1 MWFMAYGFMMFAY
14 IMALRAKLS
23 GDGFQFEVL
32 LSWICGGDTF
42 PLRFL
47 ETEFSRLLNSYI
59 LIYHGPT
66 NSSMSWK
73 NPRWVSSFLFEV
85 SVHPSWGQTTQVPR
99 LAGRP
104 QILYNL
110 EDDDGNS
117 NLDHL
122 EFVPKIVWKISA
134 ERNKNPKIGGL
145 VSIIVYVHPYLKIPI
160 LTNICQM
167 GWNHHLETVKEDKVY
182 IYT

>member
-1 MWFMAYGFMMFAY
+1 M
-14 IMALRAKLS
+14 
-23 GDGFQFEVL
+23 D
-32 LSWICGGDTF
+32 
-42 PLRFL
+42 PLTLQCPERIRG
-47 ETEFSRLLNSYI
+47 EFRHFCSYSR
-59 LIYHGPT
+59 T
-66 NSSMSWK
+66 
-73 NPRWVSSFLFEV
+73 EV

-134 ERNKNPKIGGL
+134 ERNKQPKARWFSFKYCLCSSQFGEDE
-145 VSIIVYVHPYLKIPI
+145 PI
-160 LTNICQM
+160 LTNIFQM
-167 GWNHHLETVKEDKVY
+167 GWNHHLETVKEAKVY
-182 IYT
+182 IYIYISLCSTGAYMDCMSLYPLVYPFRRASWWDLLKSLCQA